1 MISKDDIL
9 RVKETADIADLI
21 SRSGVTLK
29 SSGVNSWS
37 GLCPFHDEKS
47 PSFTVRPSHG
57 TYRCFGCGQSGD
69 AITYV
74 QEKEGMTFI
83 EAVRYVAD
91 MYGVQIH
98 EEEEDSNGPSRKR
111 LLELM
116 AAAGKFYADQYEALN
131 PVHPA
136 RQELIKRDL
145 HLWAQESR
153 VGYAPEGWS
162 HLKDHLLE
170 LGFTEEDMLATG
182 VIGTSDSGRTF
193 DAFRGRLTWEI
204 HDIAGRT
211 IGFGARKL
219 FDSDG
224 GPKYLNT
231 PETALYHKSSVLYGL
246 DTARQD
252 AAKQSKIFIVEG
264 YTDVMAFRAA
274 GINNV
279 VASCGTAFGEQHANT
294 IRRLIGDRGNL
305 VFCFDGDEAG
315 LSAARKTFNLQS
327 PIHASSTVVVFAD
340 GDPCDLR
347 LKDGNSG
354 LIEALK
360 DPKPLV
366 DFVLRHEMRRFNV
379 TSSEGRA
386 QYLAVAAPLLSS
398 IPDPSLREDYIA
410 KVTLWSGSM
419 LNIVSNMVV
428 TAARNA
434 KNSAPKPPVETTP
447 HYEGEEYPPDPGEEG
462 YAGASSFNKAEP
474 EDELS
479 IRQRTL
485 LGLIVQYPFAA
496 SRAIHSTGINSDFFG
511 SFYRP
516 LATEILDII
525 KDNPDKVDNLHPDR
539 TCDPALMTKMV
550 EQDFPMLTRL
560 SHTNRLSTGSV
571 ERMIVQTAKSIKR
584 LRTFEQAASLRA
596 SIAGSFTPSGDT
608 SILVDIAAAQEKL
621 RRQ

>member
-1 MISKDDIL
+1 MPTLISKDDIL

-29 SSGVNSWS
+29 ASGVNSWS

-47 PSFTVRPSHG
+47 PSFTVRPTHG

-74 QEKEGMTFI
+74 QEKEGMTFA
-83 EAVRYVAD
+83 EAVRYVAE

-98 EEEEDSNGPSRKR
+98 EEEEDTSGPSRKR

-116 AAAGKFYADQYEALN
+116 ATAGKYYADQYAALN
-131 PVHPA
+131 EVHPA

-145 HLWAQESR
+145 QLWAGESR
-153 VGYAPEGWS
+153 VGYAPEGWT
-162 HLKDHLLE
+162 HLKDHLAE

-182 VIGTSDSGRTF
+182 VISTSDKGRTY

-231 PETALYHKSSVLYGL
+231 PETTLYHKSSVLYGL

-252 AAKQSKIFIVEG
+252 AAKQSKIFVVEG

-294 IRRLIGDRGNL
+294 IRRLIGERGTL

-315 LSAARKTFNLQS
+315 LAAARKTFNLKA
-327 PIHASSTVVVFAD
+327 PIHASSTVVVFEG

-354 LIEALK
+354 LLAALEN
-360 DPKPLV
+360 PKPLV
-366 DFVLRHEMRRFNV
+366 DFVLRHEMRRFDV

-386 QYLAVAAPLLSS
+386 RYLAEATPLLAS
-398 IPDPSLREDYIA
+398 IPDPSLREDYTS

-419 LNIVSNMVV
+419 LNTVSNMV
-428 TAARNA
+428 TNAARAARN
-434 KNSAPKPPVETTP
+434 NAPQPPRVDHDEEHPPEYEDEYSEEAPTASKRVEP
-447 HYEGEEYPPDPGEEG
+447 EGE
-462 YAGASSFNKAEP
+462 
-474 EDELS
+474 LS
-479 IRQRTL
+479 VRERNL
-485 LGLIVQYPFAA
+485 LGLLVQHPFAA
-496 SRAIHSTGINSDFFG
+496 SRAIQTLGLTGDFF
-511 SFYRP
+511 SKFYRP
-516 LATEILDII
+516 LATQIIDII
-525 KDNPDKVDNLHPDR
+525 KDDPDKVENMHPDR
-539 TCDPALMTKMV
+539 TVDPELMTRMI
-550 EQDFPMLTRL
+550 EHSYPMLERMVHTGRL
-560 SHTNRLSTGSV
+560 TTGSV
-571 ERMIVQTAKSIKR
+571 ERMIVQTAMSVKK

-596 SIAGSFTPSGDT
+596 SIAGSFSPSGDT
-608 SILVDIAAAQEKL
+608 SILVDIAAAQDKI